1 MERVNLSSS
10 SSISRIIYGMWRLAD
25 DINTSSKH
33 ISDKVNLCLGQG
45 ITSFDQ
51 AAVYG
56 LYSAEALFGEVLKAN
71 PSLRHKIEIVSK
83 CGIVNPSDRYAGVSV
98 SHYDTSREHIFNSV
112 DASLKNM
119 ATDYLDLLLIHRQDP
134 FLDHHETGKA
144 LDDIIKS
151 GKVKEV
157 GVSNFKSWDFTLL
170 QSAMKSHLVTNQ
182 IEMSL
187 AATDSFTNGDLAFH
201 QERATTIMAWSPLG
215 GGKLMKDKGIL
226 GKALKKIAV
235 NQNVDIAAVA
245 VAWLLAHPARICPV
259 MVTNNLNRIAKIS
272 DAMNVKMDRESWFEL
287 YTASFNDGKLQWRLP

>member
-33 ISDKVNLCLGQG
+33 ISDKVNLCLSQG

-157 GVSNFKSWDFTLL
+157 GVSNFKSWDFNLL

-259 MVTNNLNRIAKIS
+259 MGTNNLNRIAKIS

-287 YTASFNDGKLQWRLP
+287 YSTSFNDGKLKWRLP

>member
-98 SHYDTSREHIFNSV
+98 SHYDTSRKHIFNSV

-187 AATDSFTNGDLAFH
+187 AVTDSFTNGDLAFH

-215 GGKLMKDKGIL
+215 GGKLMKDKGML

-259 MVTNNLNRIAKIS
+259 MGTNNLNRIAKIS

>member
-1 MERVNLSSS
+1 
-10 SSISRIIYGMWRLAD
+10 
-25 DINTSSKH
+25 
-33 ISDKVNLCLGQG
+33 
-45 ITSFDQ
+45 
-51 AAVYG
+51 
-56 LYSAEALFGEVLKAN
+56 
-71 PSLRHKIEIVSK
+71 
-83 CGIVNPSDRYAGVSV
+83 V

-259 MVTNNLNRIAKIS
+259 MGTNNLNRIAKIS

>member
-187 AATDSFTNGDLAFH
+187 AVTDSFTNGDLAFH

-259 MVTNNLNRIAKIS
+259 MGTNNLNRIAKIS

>member
-33 ISDKVNLCLGQG
+33 ISDKVNLCLSQG

-98 SHYDTSREHIFNSV
+98 SHYDNSREHIFNSV

-259 MVTNNLNRIAKIS
+259 MGTNNLNRIAKIS

>member
-33 ISDKVNLCLGQG
+33 ISNKVNLCLDQG

-56 LYSAEALFGEVLKAN
+56 SYSAEALFGVVLKVN

-201 QERATTIMAWSPLG
+201 QEQATTIMAWSPLG

-259 MVTNNLNRIAKIS
+259 MGTNNLNRIAKIS

>member
-33 ISDKVNLCLGQG
+33 ISNKVNLCLDQG

-56 LYSAEALFGEVLKAN
+56 LYSAEALFGEVLKVN
-71 PSLRHKIEIVSK
+71 PSLRHEIEIVSK

-98 SHYDTSREHIFNSV
+98 SHYDTSKEHIFNSV

-134 FLDHHETGKA
+134 FLDHHQTGKA
-144 LDDIIKS
+144 LDDLIKS

-157 GVSNFKSWDFTLL
+157 GVSNFKPWDFTLL

-187 AATDSFTNGDLAFH
+187 AATNSFTNGDFAFH

-259 MVTNNLNRIAKIS
+259 MGTNNLNRIAKIS

>member
-33 ISDKVNLCLGQG
+33 ISDKVNLCLDQG

-182 IEMSL
+182 IEISL

-201 QERATTIMAWSPLG
+201 QERAKTIMAWSPLG

-259 MVTNNLNRIAKIS
+259 MGTNNLNRIAKIS

>member
-187 AATDSFTNGDLAFH
+187 AATDSFINGDLAFH
-201 QERATTIMAWSPLG
+201 QEQATTIMAWSPLG

-259 MVTNNLNRIAKIS
+259 MGTNNLNRIAKIS

>member
-33 ISDKVNLCLGQG
+33 ISDKVNLCLDQG

-71 PSLRHKIEIVSK
+71 PSLRQKIEIVSK

-144 LDDIIKS
+144 LDDLIKS

-259 MVTNNLNRIAKIS
+259 MGTNNLNRIAKIS

>member
-33 ISDKVNLCLGQG
+33 ISDKVNLCLGHG

-144 LDDIIKS
+144 LDEIIKS

-201 QERATTIMAWSPLG
+201 QERATTIIAWSPLG

-245 VAWLLAHPARICPV
+245 VDWLLAHPARICPV
-259 MVTNNLNRIAKIS
+259 MGTNNLNRIAKIS

>member
-1 MERVNLSSS
+1 MERVKLSSS

-33 ISDKVNLCLGQG
+33 ISDKVNLCLDQG

-259 MVTNNLNRIAKIS
+259 MGTNNLNRIAKIS

>member
-33 ISDKVNLCLGQG
+33 ISDKVNLCLSQG

-71 PSLRHKIEIVSK
+71 PSLRQKIEIVSK

-259 MVTNNLNRIAKIS
+259 MGTNNLNRIAKIS

>member
-33 ISDKVNLCLGQG
+33 ISDKVNLCLDQG

-187 AATDSFTNGDLAFH
+187 AVTDSFTNGDLAFH
-201 QERATTIMAWSPLG
+201 QEQATTIMAWSPLG

-259 MVTNNLNRIAKIS
+259 MGTNNLNRIAKIS

>member
-33 ISDKVNLCLGQG
+33 ISNKVNLCLDQG

-134 FLDHHETGKA
+134 FLDHHQTGKA
-144 LDDIIKS
+144 LDDLIKS

-157 GVSNFKSWDFTLL
+157 GVSNFKPWDFTLL

-187 AATDSFTNGDLAFH
+187 AATDSFINGDLAFH
-201 QERATTIMAWSPLG
+201 QEQATTIMAWSPLG

-259 MVTNNLNRIAKIS
+259 MGTNNLNRIAKIS

>member
-33 ISDKVNLCLGQG
+33 ISNKVNLCLDQG

-56 LYSAEALFGEVLKAN
+56 LYSAEALFGVVLKVN

-144 LDDIIKS
+144 LDDLIKS

-157 GVSNFKSWDFTLL
+157 GVSNFKPWDFTLL
-170 QSAMKSHLVTNQ
+170 QSAMKSPLVTNQ

-259 MVTNNLNRIAKIS
+259 MGTNNLNRIAKIS

>member
-201 QERATTIMAWSPLG
+201 KERATTIMAWSPLG

-259 MVTNNLNRIAKIS
+259 MGTNNLNRIAKIS

>member
-33 ISDKVNLCLGQG
+33 ISNKVNLCLDQG

-56 LYSAEALFGEVLKAN
+56 LYSAEALFGVVLKVN

-170 QSAMKSHLVTNQ
+170 QSAMKNHLVTNQ

-259 MVTNNLNRIAKIS
+259 MGTNNLNRIAKIS

>member
-33 ISDKVNLCLGQG
+33 ISDKVNLCLDQG

-56 LYSAEALFGEVLKAN
+56 LYSAEALFGGVLKAN

-134 FLDHHETGKA
+134 FLDHHQTGKA
-144 LDDIIKS
+144 LDDLIKS

-157 GVSNFKSWDFTLL
+157 GVSNFKPWDFTLL

-201 QERATTIMAWSPLG
+201 QERAKTIMAWSPLG

-259 MVTNNLNRIAKIS
+259 MGTNNLNRIAKIS

-287 YTASFNDGKLQWRLP
+287 YTTSFNDGKLQWRLP

>member
-33 ISDKVNLCLGQG
+33 ISDKVNLCLSQG

-259 MVTNNLNRIAKIS
+259 MGTNNLNRIAKIS

>member
-33 ISDKVNLCLGQG
+33 ISNKVNLCLDQG

-215 GGKLMKDKGIL
+215 GGKLMKDKGML

-259 MVTNNLNRIAKIS
+259 MGTNNLNRIAKIS

>member
-33 ISDKVNLCLGQG
+33 ISDKVNLCLDQG

-201 QERATTIMAWSPLG
+201 QELATTIMAWSPLG

-259 MVTNNLNRIAKIS
+259 MGTNNLNRIAKIS

>member
-33 ISDKVNLCLGQG
+33 ISNKVNLCLDQG

-56 LYSAEALFGEVLKAN
+56 LYSAEALFGVVLKVN

-144 LDDIIKS
+144 LDDLIKS

-157 GVSNFKSWDFTLL
+157 GVSNFKPWDFTLL

-187 AATDSFTNGDLAFH
+187 AATNSFTNGDLAFH

-259 MVTNNLNRIAKIS
+259 MGTNNLNRIAKIS

>member
-10 SSISRIIYGMWRLAD
+10 SSISRIIYGMWRLVD

-33 ISDKVNLCLGQG
+33 IINKVNLCLDQG

-56 LYSAEALFGEVLKAN
+56 LYSAEALFGEVLKVN
-71 PSLRHKIEIVSK
+71 PSLRHEIEIVSK

-144 LDDIIKS
+144 LDDLIKS

-157 GVSNFKSWDFTLL
+157 GVSNFKPWDFTLL

-259 MVTNNLNRIAKIS
+259 MGTNNLNRIAKIS

>member
-33 ISDKVNLCLGQG
+33 ISNKVNLCLDQG

-56 LYSAEALFGEVLKAN
+56 LYSAEALFGEVLKVN
-71 PSLRHKIEIVSK
+71 PSLRQKIEIVSK

-144 LDDIIKS
+144 LDDLIKS

-157 GVSNFKSWDFTLL
+157 GVSNFKPWDFTLL

-259 MVTNNLNRIAKIS
+259 MGTNNLNRIAKIS

>member
-33 ISDKVNLCLGQG
+33 ISDKVNLCLDQG

-56 LYSAEALFGEVLKAN
+56 LYSAEALFGGVLKAN

-201 QERATTIMAWSPLG
+201 QEQATTIMAWSPLG

-259 MVTNNLNRIAKIS
+259 MGTNNLNRIAKIS

>member
-157 GVSNFKSWDFTLL
+157 GVSNFKSWDFNLL
-170 QSAMKSHLVTNQ
+170 QSSMKSHLVTNQ

-226 GKALKKIAV
+226 GKALKKIAI

-259 MVTNNLNRIAKIS
+259 MGTNNLNRIAKIS

>member
-33 ISDKVNLCLGQG
+33 ISDKVNLCLDQG

-144 LDDIIKS
+144 LDDLIKS

-157 GVSNFKSWDFTLL
+157 GVSNFKPWDFTLL

-259 MVTNNLNRIAKIS
+259 MGTNNLNRIAKIS

>member
-83 CGIVNPSDRYAGVSV
+83 CGIVNPSDRYASVSV

-259 MVTNNLNRIAKIS
+259 MGTNNLNRIAKIS